1 MKKTVLSLTFL
12 LALSLVGGL
21 ATVQA
26 SELDTFLQP
35 YCGVGDPTFK
45 VENVL
50 RDHASEIYARST
62 GFQVL
67 EVTAQNE
74 ALMWYLGALTDADS
88 RQLAESVVR
97 LGAPSFRRKVMG
109 AVSARPDWTGLRIVA
124 IGGSDVEE
132 ETRDSAASI
141 LADTDYTVLSQSGT
155 KIANLRSEIV
165 TKLQA
170 QIKVETNPRLRG
182 NFETALRKIN
192 ALPAVTN

>member
-12 LALSLVGGL
+12 LALSLVGGM
-21 ATVQA
+21 ASVQA
-26 SELDTFLQP
+26 TELDPFLDP
-35 YCGVGDPTFK
+35 YCGVGDPAFK

-50 RDHASEIYARST
+50 RDHAQEIYARST

-67 EVTAQNE
+67 EVTPQHE

-88 RQLAESVVR
+88 RLLAEQVV
-97 LGAPSFRRKVMG
+97 LKGAPSFRRKVMG
-109 AVSARPDWTGLRIVA
+109 AVSARPDWSGLRIVA

-132 ETRDSAASI
+132 ETRDSAASV
-141 LADTDYTVLSQSGT
+141 LADTDYTTLSQTGP
-155 KIANLRSEIV
+155 KVANLRSEIV
-165 TKLQA
+165 AKLKA
-170 QIKVETNPRLRG
+170 QIAAETNPRLRG